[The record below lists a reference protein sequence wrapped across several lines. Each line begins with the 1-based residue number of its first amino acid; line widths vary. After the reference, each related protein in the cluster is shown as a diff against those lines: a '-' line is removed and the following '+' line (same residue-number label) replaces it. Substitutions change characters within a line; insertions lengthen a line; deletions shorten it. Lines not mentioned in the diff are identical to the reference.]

1 MQVKKCLHHSLRH
14 LPSLTTGSLEK
25 TNSHISGLRAQHLL
39 PRPPHRKKTTNR
51 GIGSEDGTSQ
61 KTSFGVRPRASLW
74 QQQKSSEGGGTP
86 RLGQRRTYLGD
97 DGET

>member
-1 MQVKKCLHHSLRH
+1 MSAPQPETSTKPDNRLIRKDKFTHFWLES
-14 LPSLTTGSLEK
+14 TTLAAAPAS
-25 TNSHISGLRAQHLL
+25 Q
-39 PRPPHRKKTTNR
+39 KKTTNR